1 MRAGQFSLKYLLQ
14 LILCAAIT
22 VWLGVQAGLVFPL
35 PIGLHTVVVVG
46 AFAVSL
52 GAFSGGLIGHFG
64 PGAVVGLLCY
74 LPLGAMYLG
83 EWLWP

>member
-1 MRAGQFSLKYLLQ
+1 MRAGQFSLKYLFQ

-22 VWLGVQAGLVFPL
+22 VWLGMQAGSVLLL
-35 PIGLHTVVVVG
+35 PIGLHTVIVLS
-46 AFAVSL
+46 AFAISL
-52 GAFSGGLIGHFG
+52 GAFAGGLIGHFG

-74 LPLGAMYLG
+74 LPLGVMFLG